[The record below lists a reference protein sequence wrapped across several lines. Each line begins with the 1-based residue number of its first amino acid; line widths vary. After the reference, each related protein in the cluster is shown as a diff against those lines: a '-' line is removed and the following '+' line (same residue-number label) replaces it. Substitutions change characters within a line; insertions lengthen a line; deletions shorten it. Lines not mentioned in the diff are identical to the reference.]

1 MRNQNRKY
9 QLLCCVYFHPKA
21 GKWNISMIVE
31 EVNKE

>member
-1 MRNQNRKY
+1 MRTQNRKY
-9 QLLCCVYFHPKA
+9 LLLCCVYLRLKT